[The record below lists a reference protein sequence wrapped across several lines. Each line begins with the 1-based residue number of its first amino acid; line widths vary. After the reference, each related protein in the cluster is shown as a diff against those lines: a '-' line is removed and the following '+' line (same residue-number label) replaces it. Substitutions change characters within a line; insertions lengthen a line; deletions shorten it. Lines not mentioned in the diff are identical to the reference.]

1 MSFTDFITDHGKR
14 IRKEHFIHL
23 VQVARLDDK
32 IQQSELELLHRE
44 GKKFGLTDPEIDEI
58 IKSERTHYY
67 DPPYSLIEKF
77 NQLYN
82 ISNMILADDIVT
94 EAEKKMVKIYAIA
107 AGFKDENVEKLLDFF
122 IDEIKKGTD
131 EETLFTKLQNL
142 VISK

>member
-1 MSFTDFITDHGKR
+1 MSFTDFITDNGKR

-23 VQVARLDDK
+23 VQVARLDDNV
-32 IQQSELELLHRE
+32 QQSELELLHRE

-58 IKSERTHYY
+58 IKSEKTHYY
-67 DPPYSLIEKF
+67 DPPYSLSDKF
-77 NQLYN
+77 EQLYN

-142 VISK
+142 VSFK

>member
-1 MSFTDFITDHGKR
+1 MSFTDFITDHGRR
-14 IRKEHFIHL
+14 ISKEHFIHL

-58 IKSERTHYY
+58 IKSEKTQYY
-67 DPPYSLIEKF
+67 DPPYSLSDKF
-77 NQLYN
+77 DQLYN

-142 VISK
+142 VSFK

>member
-1 MSFTDFITDHGKR
+1 MSFTDFITDHGRR

-32 IQQSELELLHRE
+32 IQPSELELLHKE

-58 IKSERTHYY
+58 IKSEKTHYY
-67 DPPYSLIEKF
+67 DPPYSLSDKF
-77 NQLYN
+77 DQLYN

-142 VISK
+142 VSFK

>member
-23 VQVARLDDK
+23 VQVARLDDNV
-32 IQQSELELLHRE
+32 QQSELELLHRE

-58 IKSERTHYY
+58 IKSEKTHYY
-67 DPPYSLIEKF
+67 DPPYSLSDKF
-77 NQLYN
+77 DQLYN

-142 VISK
+142 VSFK